1 MTLTP
6 DGGAFPWSFAALD
19 GPDADF
25 TSAAVA
31 ILPAPYDGT
40 VSYRA
45 GARDGPRAI
54 IEASRYLE
62 LYEPDLDLEPS
73 QWGITTL
80 PALEP
85 NVSGPEANIAR
96 VEQAVGA
103 LAEAGKVPVMLGGEH
118 TLTIGAVRAFSRRYP
133 GLSVLQLDA
142 HADMRDTYQ
151 GSRYSHACV
160 MRRVREV
167 TGIGNVIQAGIRS
180 ISREEIE
187 HIRDTGA
194 AGVHLYTPGMYADHA
209 AIEELLAGLG
219 DTVYVTV
226 DLDALGPCD
235 HARCWHTGAGRTV
248 VAGDAQHPA
257 GRRRAITHRR
267 FRRHGTGPERGSGA
281 RRIHRRAADVQADRL
296 HSGRHSSFRLRA
308 VTVLDTR
315 RESTKPQEYSGGR
328 KAALNGAAFRY
339 RPLAL

>member
-6 DGGAFPWSFAALD
+6 DSGAFPWSFAALD

-25 TSAAVA
+25 TSAAVG

-62 LYEPDLDLEPS
+62 LYESDLDLEPS
-73 QWGITTL
+73 QWGIATL

-85 NVSGPEANIAR
+85 DVSGPEANVAR
-96 VEQAVGA
+96 VEQAVDG
-103 LAEAGKVPVMLGGEH
+103 LAEAGKLPVMLGGEH
-118 TLTIGAVRAFSRRYP
+118 TLTIGAVRALSRRYP

-160 MRRVREV
+160 MRRVREI
-167 TGIGNVIQAGIRS
+167 TGIGNVVQAGIRS

-194 AGVHLYTPGMYADHA
+194 AGVHLYTPGMYTDHA

-226 DLDALGPCD
+226 DLDALD
-235 HARCWHTGAGRTV
+235 
-248 VAGDAQHPA
+248 PA
-257 GRRRAITHRR
+257 IMPAV
-267 FRRHGTGPERGSGA
+267 GTPEPGGLSWQETLN
-281 RRIHRRAADVQADRL
+281 I
-296 HSGRHSSFRLRA
+296 LRA
-308 VTVLDTR
+308 VA
-315 RESTKPQEYSGGR
+315 GR
-328 KAALNGAAFRY
+328 SRIVAFDVMELAPNEGPPHAAFTAARLTY
-339 RPLAL
+339 KLIGYTLAANRLSR

>member
-118 TLTIGAVRAFSRRYP
+118 TLTIGAVRALSRRYP

-167 TGIGNVIQAGIRS
+167 
-180 ISREEIE
+180 SR
-187 HIRDTGA
+187 
-194 AGVHLYTPGMYADHA
+194 
-209 AIEELLAGLG
+209 
-219 DTVYVTV
+219 
-226 DLDALGPCD
+226 
-235 HARCWHTGAGRTV
+235 
-248 VAGDAQHPA
+248 
-257 GRRRAITHRR
+257 HRQCQ
-267 FRRHGTGPERGSGA
+267 T
-281 RRIHRRAADVQADRL
+281 
-296 HSGRHSSFRLRA
+296 GRHPQHQPRGDRA
-308 VTVLDTR
+308 HT
-315 RESTKPQEYSGGR
+315 
-328 KAALNGAAFRY
+328 
-339 RPLAL
+339 